1 MTRLVLTLLLV
12 AAPLGALNSASA
24 QQIRETDA
32 RVATAGGYFTYFL
45 PGERTSQVS
54 VLGTVPAPGLYIVS
68 AGTTMGEV
76 LALAGGPLAGVRL
89 TEVER
94 TTTIRLFRATAGGT
108 REAIYDRT
116 FEAFA
121 RDAEGY
127 PVVLDG
133 DVIEVATVD
142 RRLNTFRDTITIIAT
157 VVGAVSG
164 VILLGLQA
172 SNGGN

>member
-1 MTRLVLTLLLV
+1 MTRRILAFLMF
-12 AAPLGALNSASA
+12 AAPLGALHPAAA
-24 QQIRETDA
+24 QQLRPTDE

-68 AGTTMGEV
+68 VGTNLGEV
-76 LALAGGPLAGVRL
+76 LALAGGPLAGTRS

-133 DVIEVATVD
+133 DVIEVTTVD
-142 RRLNTFRDTITIIAT
+142 RRLNTFRDTVTLIAT

-172 SNGGN
+172 SNSGN

>member
-1 MTRLVLTLLLV
+1 MTRRILALLV
-12 AAPLGALNSASA
+12 FAASLGALHPAAA
-24 QQIRETDA
+24 QQLRPTDE

-68 AGTTMGEV
+68 VGTTLGEIV
-76 LALAGGPLAGVRL
+76 ALSGGPFDGARSN
-89 TEVER
+89 EVER
-94 TTTIRLFRATAGGT
+94 TTTIRLFRATASGT

-116 FEAFA
+116 FEAFT

-133 DVIEVATVD
+133 DVVEVTTVE
-142 RRLNTFRDTITIIAT
+142 RRLRTYRDTLTLVGALSTAIIAIIQI
-157 VVGAVSG
+157 A
-164 VILLGLQA
+164 QA
-172 SNGGN
+172 FR